1 MMQNLAA
8 ALLEVVLRTKIEAE
22 KRGAQALAKNVT
34 YYFVN

>member
-1 MMQNLAA
+1 MQNLAA

-22 KRGAQALAKNVT
+22 KRRAKALAKNVT